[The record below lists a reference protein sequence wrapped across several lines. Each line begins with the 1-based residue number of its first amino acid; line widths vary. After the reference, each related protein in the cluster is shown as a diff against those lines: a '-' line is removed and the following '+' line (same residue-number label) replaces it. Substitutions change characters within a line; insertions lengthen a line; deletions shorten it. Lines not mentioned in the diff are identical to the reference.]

1 MVITNKTTLIE
12 KLTGIHSSKKSYYVE
27 LKKKIDE
34 LSKKN
39 IQLEIINQLA
49 KSIGVNMSL
58 NEIIENF
65 IPKMRTLVYFDLLS
79 LYIVSNDGKIKR
91 VTFYQDEQ
99 QQNKI
104 EESILETE
112 QLQQDLE
119 AENSQ
124 TTQFLRRVFQQQ
136 EPILANNVAVQAL
149 PEDAALVKQQT
160 MSKVIIPLLVKEKII
175 GILELVSQ
183 QEFDDDCLS
192 FISQVADQLAVC
204 LENMELYNEVWQ
216 HKHEWEITFSA
227 VTDLLVFINEDLEI
241 QKVNQAAKDFF
252 TLKEEEIIGQK
263 CYKMFYGRN
272 SKCNPCLGEQVL
284 QTKKT
289 AYTQSRTRFNRILDI
304 YVYPSY
310 TEEEQPYG
318 ITYYAKDVTR
328 IVDSIKFVSLGEMS
342 AGVAHELNSPLTAI
356 VGNSQLLLRETAED
370 NPHYQLVK
378 DIQYCGVRCQGII
391 RNLLTFS
398 RQDELSFEWLYLDQV
413 FEKAYSLLAYQ
424 VEKSGIEVRKNISA
438 PLPAI
443 LGNAQGLEQIIVN
456 LILNAKDAIEGKY
469 GRQNEAVQSNGVI
482 EIRTR
487 VQPDKFVALDIVD
500 NGCGIDPALIPHIFD
515 PFYTSK
521 SIGKGT
527 GLGLSVSLGIAQSH
541 KGLIDVQS
549 KPGGGSTFS
558 LILPI
563 GKTE

>member
-27 LKKKIDE
+27 LKKKISE
-34 LSKKN
+34 LEKKN
-39 IQLEIINQLA
+39 IQLEIINQLT

-58 NEIIENF
+58 HEIIENF
-65 IPKMRTLVYFDLLS
+65 IPKMQTLVYFDLLN
-79 LYIVSNDGKIKR
+79 LYIMRNGSKIRR
-91 VTFYQDEQ
+91 VTFYQDDRQE
-99 QQNKI
+99 NKI
-104 EESILETE
+104 KESILDAKQVMQNPEYNQATE
-112 QLQQDLE
+112 DV
-119 AENSQ
+119 
-124 TTQFLRRVFQQQ
+124 RRVLQEQ
-136 EPILANNVAVQAL
+136 EPYLVNSVEVHAL
-149 PEDAALVKQQT
+149 PEDAEIVKHPL
-160 MSKVIIPLLVKEKII
+160 MSKVIFPLLVKDKTI
-175 GILELVSQ
+175 GILELISQ
-183 QEFDDDCLS
+183 REFDEDCLS

-263 CYKMFYGRN
+263 CYKMFYGRS

-289 AYTQSRTRFNRILDI
+289 AYTQARTRFNRILDI

-310 TEEEQPYG
+310 TEEDQPYG

-328 IVDSIKFVSLGEMS
+328 IVDSIKFASLGEMS

-356 VGNSQLLLRETAED
+356 VGNSQLLLRETSED

-378 DIQYCGVRCQGII
+378 DIHYCGVRCQGII

-413 FEKAYSLLAYQ
+413 FDKAYSLLAYQ
-424 VEKSGIEVRKNISA
+424 IEKSGIKVIKDISA

-456 LILNAKDAIEGKY
+456 LLLNAKDAIEGKY
-469 GRQNEAVQSNGVI
+469 GREGKVQTHGVI
-482 EIRTR
+482 EVRTR
-487 VQPDKFVALDIVD
+487 VQPDKYVALDITD
-500 NGCGIDPALIPHIFD
+500 NGCGIDPALIPHIFN

-521 SIGKGT
+521 SVGKGT

-549 KPGGGSTFS
+549 TPGKGSTFS

-563 GKTE
+563 AKTD